1 MCGAFHPVVKS
12 TVPFFKACLSGLS
25 SATPSEVPAL
35 LALEKQHLEKKT
47 PGRAPRGGGTNTP
60 SSSQDPDN
68 LRKGNKH
75 PQLFTGCSGNLRKGN
90 KQLQLFTGP
99 WDAQVTSGVSAELW
113 ICLLLAVKGAKLLLF
128 KVSLH

>member
-1 MCGAFHPVVKS
+1 MVKS

-68 LRKGNKH
+68 LRKGNK
-75 PQLFTGCSGNLRKGN
+75 
-90 KQLQLFTGP
+90 QLQLFTGP

-113 ICLLLAVKGAKLLLF
+113 VCLLLAVKGAKLLLF